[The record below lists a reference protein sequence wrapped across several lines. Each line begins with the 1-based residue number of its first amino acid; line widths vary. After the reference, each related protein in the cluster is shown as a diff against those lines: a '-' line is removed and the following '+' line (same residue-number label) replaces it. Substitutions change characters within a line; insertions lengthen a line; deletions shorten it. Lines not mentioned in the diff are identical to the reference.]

1 MTETTELKQISLF
14 SQLDDQDLATAA
26 AALKTRQ
33 LAQGEILFNLGDVG
47 DELFIVQSGRI
58 AIFTPSQDKP
68 GEEQPIR
75 IFEPGETVGE
85 MALIDNHPRSLS
97 GRSLEPTQLLVLT
110 RQDFHRLLRAHP
122 DMAVA
127 VMASL
132 SERIRYTTEFLNEVR
147 EWVRRVAEGK
157 YEREFKPDADCQDRS
172 IATLAREFAQMAAQV
187 QKREEELRQQ
197 VAQLRIEI
205 DVAKKQRQVDEIVG
219 SDYFQALQAKAK
231 NLRRKE

>member
-97 GRSLEPTQLLVLT
+97 GRSLEPT
-110 RQDFHRLLRAHP
+110 HC
-122 DMAVA
+122 
-127 VMASL
+127 S
-132 SERIRYTTEFLNEVR
+132 
-147 EWVRRVAEGK
+147 
-157 YEREFKPDADCQDRS
+157 C
-172 IATLAREFAQMAAQV
+172 
-187 QKREEELRQQ
+187 
-197 VAQLRIEI
+197 
-205 DVAKKQRQVDEIVG
+205 
-219 SDYFQALQAKAK
+219 
-231 NLRRKE
+231 